1 MSSSANLTQSKKMT
15 DQVPRYIVFQADDTF
30 SFLFWDDEDVAIGDY
45 ESFYIGDD
53 EYTLNS
59 LEGLKEWFYQADKY
73 DPYTDVAQFTTDGME
88 EWINLGYEY
97 AKQVRAILPKE
108 VLLYYGFW
116 QQFGDG
122 HWRSCRAYI
131 TLF

>member
-1 MSSSANLTQSKKMT
+1 MSN
-15 DQVPRYIVFQADDTF
+15 QVPCYIVFQAVDTF

-53 EYTLNS
+53 EYTLTS